1 MMAWMALISRVAS
14 VGLERTLTVFLLQF
28 VASWNNFLLPYV
40 MLSDD
45 HKYPMT
51 VGLFTMLNQGANQP
65 ALYSLVIAGALLAV
79 LPLVALFLFLQR
91 FWSIDLVSGAV
102 KS

>member
-1 MMAWMALISRVAS
+1 
-14 VGLERTLTVFLLQF
+14 
-28 VASWNNFLLPYV
+28 
-40 MLSDD
+40 
-45 HKYPMT
+45 
-51 VGLFTMLNQGANQP
+51 MLNQGANQP

>member
-51 VGLFTMLNQGANQP
+51 VGLFTMLDQGANQP
-65 ALYSLVIAGALLAV
+65 ALYSLMIPGALLAV